1 MKRTTL
7 LLWICWFSGMT
18 VYAQDS
24 YDLIECLSYTL
35 ENSPKLKSEKL
46 SQEKETFELMEQRSS
61 FLPSIDAYVNYHH
74 YFNDLPTY
82 IFPIQEGS
90 VLAGEQLESPY
101 PVELGLPHNLNTG
114 FEIQQTIFDRNFF
127 GSGALSQRY
136 QSYKSIRLSIV
147 EEDVLYETA
156 VLFYNV
162 AVNQEKLSFLEQ
174 NIERLLKLS
183 SIVELQVEQGF
194 AKQTDLD
201 KLMVKTSTLNSK
213 RNKLKSGIN
222 QQIGYLKLMMGLS
235 QEDNLE
241 LTFGSELNIDESNE
255 NVAEGLQQQ
264 LLEEQRELNEL
275 NSKRSSS
282 EYLPKLQAFAAFN
295 FQAQRQSVDFFR
307 ANRDWYNVHQW
318 GLRLSIPIMRGLE
331 KKNRKEVSQI
341 VDAQIK
347 FGLEQQKKRG
357 QLEYDFAIQ
366 EWQTAMEEEQA
377 QKQNVELAERMYQ
390 QSQLIYEQ
398 GSMLLMDFLDS
409 EATLR
414 EAKMMYATTALDTRL
429 AELKIL
435 KASGSFRE
443 LIQQ

>member
-1 MKRTTL
+1 MVPQEWLVMKRANIL
-7 LLWICWFSGMT
+7 LWLLWISGIT

-24 YDLIECLSYTL
+24 YDLVECLSFTL
-35 ENSPKLKSEKL
+35 ENSPKLESEKL
-46 SQEKETFELMEQRSS
+46 SQEKETLELMEQRSS

-82 IFPIQEGS
+82 IFPVQEGS
-90 VLAGEQLESPY
+90 VLAGEQLDSPY

-127 GSGALSQRY
+127 GGGALSQRY
-136 QSYKSIRLSIV
+136 QSYKSIRLNIV
-147 EEDVLYETA
+147 EEEVLYETA

-162 AVNQEKLSFLEQ
+162 AVNQEKLRFLEQ
-174 NIERLLKLS
+174 NIERLIKLS

-213 RNKLKSGIN
+213 RNKLNSGIN
-222 QQIGYLKLMMGLS
+222 QQFGYLKLMMGLS

-241 LTFGSELNIDESNE
+241 LRVGSELNVDDSGE
-255 NVAEGLQQQ
+255 NAGEGLQQQ

-347 FGLEQQKKRG
+347 FGLEQQKKKG

-366 EWQTAMEEEQA
+366 EWQ
-377 QKQNVELAERMYQ
+377 
-390 QSQLIYEQ
+390 
-398 GSMLLMDFLDS
+398 DS
-409 EATLR
+409 KGRGAG
-414 EAKMMYATTALDTRL
+414 AKTKCRIGRKDVSAISIDL
-429 AELKIL
+429 
-435 KASGSFRE
+435 
-443 LIQQ
+443 